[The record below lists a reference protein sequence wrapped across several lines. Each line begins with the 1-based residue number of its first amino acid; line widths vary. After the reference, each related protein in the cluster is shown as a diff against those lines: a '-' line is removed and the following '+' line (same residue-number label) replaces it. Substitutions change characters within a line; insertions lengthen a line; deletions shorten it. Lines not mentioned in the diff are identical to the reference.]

1 MKDQDGSDIFIP
13 PNRLICLIVF
23 LFAFPLFW
31 LSFGA
36 YAQPDA
42 PTTPYINS
50 LALIWIVALFSTLWL
65 AIMTP
70 AIVKRG
76 APKRASKISMAVYRC
91 LIGFSA
97 VILLGQF
104 INQLLST

>member
-1 MKDQDGSDIFIP
+1 MENQDESDIFIP

-23 LFAFPLFW
+23 SFAFPLFW
-31 LSFGA
+31 LSFYA
-36 YAQPDA
+36 YAHSDA
-42 PTTPYINS
+42 PITPYIDS

-76 APKRASKISMAVYRC
+76 APKRALKISMAVYRC
-91 LIGFSA
+91 LIGFST

-104 INQLLST
+104 IKQLLST